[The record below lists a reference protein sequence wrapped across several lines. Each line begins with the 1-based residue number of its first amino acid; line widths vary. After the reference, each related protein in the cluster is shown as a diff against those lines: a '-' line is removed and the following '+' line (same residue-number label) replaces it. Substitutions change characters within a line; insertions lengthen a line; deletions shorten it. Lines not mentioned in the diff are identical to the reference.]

1 MNHTRK
7 LKKRVKHRRR
17 TRNQRGGLFGS
28 GRTNLMKAAYDGDL
42 RKVKDAIQ
50 GWETETA
57 SWAIK
62 PTTKM
67 GYVRWKSP
75 GGHSAIY
82 FATLAN
88 KGGILPH
95 FKSCRSSRLPTINVD
110 YAADH
115 ASIMNHFN
123 KTEGFTKD
131 RKEIIDLLL
140 FYYKEGKY
148 YNTAVDFCEG
158 VIQPDNINETLENL
172 YTIQ

>member
-1 MNHTRK
+1 
-7 LKKRVKHRRR
+7 
-17 TRNQRGGLFGS
+17 
-28 GRTNLMKAAYDGDL
+28 MKAAYDGDL